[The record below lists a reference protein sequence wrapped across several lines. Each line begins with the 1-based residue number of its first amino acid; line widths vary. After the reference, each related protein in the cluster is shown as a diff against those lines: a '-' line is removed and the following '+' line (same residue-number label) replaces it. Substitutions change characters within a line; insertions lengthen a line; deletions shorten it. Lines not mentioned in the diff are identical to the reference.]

1 MQAVLRSWAL
11 SSCLQEG
18 RGALLD
24 SMLPPLHLLICLET
38 LQGACLQNAE
48 EQQPPEQFEHLG
60 LREAPQGN
68 ALTTTTRFL
77 KRSLQHDVHA
87 AVQQDSRLRIMHESA
102 ELFNQD
108 TERCFQKLSVRLPAL
123 LACWAICQVW
133 VVRSGMLAA
142 PAGRPISPLR
152 DVGQV
157 DGRLAKFQRCPI
169 PQTCFCLCKSLGKT
183 DCHISVMAPA

>member
-1 MQAVLRSWAL
+1 MFELLA
-11 SSCLQEG
+11 EG

-24 SMLPPLHLLICLET
+24 SMLPPLHHFHLSQDPQ

-60 LREAPQGN
+60 LKEAPQGN
-68 ALTTTTRFL
+68 ALTITTRFL

-87 AVQQDSRLRIMHESA
+87 AVQQDSRLKIMHESA

-123 LACWAICQVW
+123 LACWAICRVW
-133 VVRSGMLAA
+133 LVRSSLLAA
-142 PAGRPISPLR
+142 PAGRP
-152 DVGQV
+152 V
-157 DGRLAKFQRCPI
+157 
-169 PQTCFCLCKSLGKT
+169 SLL
-183 DCHISVMAPA
+183 